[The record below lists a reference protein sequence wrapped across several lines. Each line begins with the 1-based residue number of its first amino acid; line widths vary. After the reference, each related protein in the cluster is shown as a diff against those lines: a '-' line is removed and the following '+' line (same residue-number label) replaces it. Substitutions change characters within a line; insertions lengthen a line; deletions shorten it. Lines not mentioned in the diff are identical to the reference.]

1 MGKRKN
7 RYKNS
12 AMGMPIKYIPPK
24 KNRVAN
30 ANMENGM
37 EIAKNI
43 FANYSIPEMLGGMEF
58 MLSELQRRGVKIVDF
73 EQKDRVL
80 QMIRPI
86 GKDFCFLAA
95 VPDQEGI
102 LENK

>member
-7 RYKNS
+7 KNI
-12 AMGMPIKYIPPK
+12 GMPCKYIPPK
-24 KNRVAN
+24 KNRAINGGMKN
-30 ANMENGM
+30 AEGV
-37 EIAKNI
+37 
-43 FANYSIPEMLGGMEF
+43 FANCSILDLLGGMEYI
-58 MLSELQRRGVKIVDF
+58 LSELNRRGVKVVDF

-95 VPDQEGI
+95 VPDQEKP
-102 LENK
+102 EESSQEECYEK